1 MVGFEQS
8 GKEATPPV
16 GKKAAFVFREWNDPG
31 TNTLLPLG
39 AGEVPALLGFSMKSP
54 VLVWVCETGRV
65 VLSL

>member
-16 GKKAAFVFREWNDPG
+16 GKKAAFVFREWNDLG

-39 AGEVPALLGFSMKSP
+39 AGEVPAFLGFSVKSQ
-54 VLVWVCETGRV
+54 VLAWVRETGRV
-65 VLSL
+65 VPSL